1 MDVDQLVKKAV
12 TKHKAVLAAQK
23 KMRALAAERDVAV
36 YEAYA
41 AGAQAGVLSLIHI

>member
-36 YEAYA
+36 YE
-41 AGAQAGVLSLIHI
+41 LSLIHI